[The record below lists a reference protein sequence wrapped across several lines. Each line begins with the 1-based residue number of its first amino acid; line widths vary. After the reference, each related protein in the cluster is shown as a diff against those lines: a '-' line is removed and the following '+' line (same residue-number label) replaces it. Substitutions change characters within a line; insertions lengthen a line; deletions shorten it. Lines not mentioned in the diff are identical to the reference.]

1 MLNFEDIT
9 LSGQDAYRAL
19 LERSGVK
26 ASDYSFINLWGWAH
40 EYGLSWA
47 WEDDLVWIRQST
59 PAPCLW
65 APVGAWGEADW
76 QRVFASPAA
85 RELPFTR
92 VPGELLRAWEAAL
105 PGRVHAEE
113 AREHWDYL
121 YSAPELLELK
131 GNRFHKK
138 KNLLTQFRNK
148 YRHAYQEIEPGLV
161 PRVLSMQEDWCA
173 WKDCESIQTLAQ
185 ENRVIARVL
194 SAWAG
199 LTGIRGGALFVEEN
213 LVAFTVAEGSTTGM
227 LIIHFEK
234 GLPDFTGVYQAINQM
249 HLEHA
254 QGFTLVNR
262 EQDLGDEGLRSA
274 KLSYNPVGFIEK
286 YHVKIS

>member
-1 MLNFEDIT
+1 MLNFEDIA
-9 LSGQDAYRAL
+9 LSGQDAYLSL

-47 WEDDLVWIRQST
+47 WEDGLVWIRQST

-76 QRVFASPAA
+76 QKVLERPEA
-85 RELPFTR
+85 RGLPFTR

-113 AREHWDYL
+113 GREHWDYL
-121 YSAPELLELK
+121 YSALELLELK

-138 KNLLTQFRNK
+138 KNLLAQFRNRYEYV
-148 YRHAYQEIEPGLV
+148 YRELEPGLV

-173 WKDCESIQTLAQ
+173 WKDCESTQTLAR

-194 SAWAG
+194 SAWEA
-199 LTGIRGGALFVEEN
+199 LTGIRGGALFVGEK

-234 GLPDFTGVYQAINQM
+234 GLSDFTGVYQAINQM

-254 QGFTLVNR
+254 QGLTLVNR
-262 EQDLGDEGLRSA
+262 EQDLGDEGLRGA
-274 KLSYNPVGFIEK
+274 KLSYNPVGFVEK
-286 YHVKIS
+286 YRVEIS